1 MSTQHRLTVKSQV
14 TIPKDVRAAL
24 GVRPGDL
31 VKFERAP
38 DGRIVLAKGDEAP
51 LETEEQ
57 RRGRIRAALA
67 SVRGSID
74 LGDMSTDEYMRD
86 LRGDWKP

>member
-24 GVRPGDL
+24 GVQPGDL
-31 VKFERAP
+31 VRFEKAA
-38 DGRIVLAKGDEAP
+38 DGRILLAKGDEPAA
-51 LETEEQ
+51 ETPEQ
-57 RRGRIRAALA
+57 RRRRIRAALD

-74 LGDMSTDEYMRD
+74 LGGLTTDAYMRD
-86 LRGDWKP
+86 VRGDWEP

>member
-31 VKFERAP
+31 VRFERAP
-38 DGRIVLAKGDEAP
+38 DGRIMLAKGDEPAV
-51 LETEEQ
+51 ETIDQ
-57 RRGRIRAALA
+57 RRQRIRAAINSA
-67 SVRGSID
+67 RGSID
-74 LGDMSTDEYMRD
+74 LGGMSTDNYMRW
-86 LRGDWKP
+86 LRGDWEP